1 MQIDDNAGH
10 GMAGGLVATLAALLV
25 ITMAG
30 ASMPDL
36 IIWLAR

>member
-1 MQIDDNAGH
+1 MQIDENAGN

-25 ITMAG
+25 IALAG

-36 IIWLAR
+36 IVWLAR